1 MFTKAKLVK
10 RTSKNAVILKLSVI
24 TFLLLGTTIT
34 AITQRELNSGTQAHL
49 CVKDNGQLRL
59 TVSGSC
65 DSSERL
71 VEWTVG
77 GQVTDIQL
85 GQGLI
90 GTRESGT
97 MTLALDPSILQ
108 TCAGCG
114 KIVAG
119 FNDGPLQLPEVPLG
133 QEIPQIAKLDVPA
146 GNYAIMAKLVVRANQ
161 LDGIPITQKAFAF
174 CKLAAGNDF
183 DNSSALLEVEDDRIT
198 SELHNDE
205 VVLSLQ
211 LVHRFAESGEVVL
224 RCGDFAFGDA
234 TMEGRNLKIIAMEAA
249 SISNVF
255 LGND

>member
-24 TFLLLGTTIT
+24 TLLLLGTTIT
-34 AITQRELNSGTQAHL
+34 AITQSNSGMQAHL

-59 TVSGSC
+59 TTVGTAC
-65 DSSERL
+65 DSSERP

-119 FNDGPLQLPEVPLG
+119 FNDGPLELPEVPLG
-133 QEIPQIAKLDVPA
+133 QETPQIAKLDVPA
-146 GNYAIMAKLVVRANQ
+146 GNYAILAKLVIRANQ
-161 LDGIPITQKAFAF
+161 FEGVPRTAKAFAF
-174 CKLAAGNDF
+174 CELSAGNDF
-183 DNSSALLEVEDDRIT
+183 DNSSTLLEVEDDRIT
-198 SELHNDE
+198 SELTNDE
-205 VVLSLQ
+205 VVLTLQ
-211 LVHRFAESGEVVL
+211 LVHRFAESGEVML

-234 TMEGRNLKIIAMEAA
+234 TMEVRNLKIIAIESA